1 MTRWGYVGKT
11 LILNLKVGEAVFPVD
26 KGYLFDEFG
35 LFRRCPH
42 LLYPDDYEV
51 GTQVSP
57 EVFQAFLDCVRD
69 GTLPISEENC
79 ESFWFLAD
87 EFEVKRVCE
96 KCDSLVP
103 SLRQSLPEAK
113 LPDLPSVHR
122 EVDVGPGHRVILKM
136 RDHTK
141 TYDTLRSCKEI
152 ESFLFDLGHTE
163 EDKIEIEGIEGK
175 DRPVEKAVAAV
186 YANTVATLPDSR
198 IKKQFL
204 VMTLWALQRRLASS
218 NVDSMIYCLNRL
230 NEIAP
235 TTFEK
240 AKLLLLSQCNPMYP
254 DKFIQLPNA
263 DLCIMRDAIEI
274 LEQAKNV
281 NRHDAARLLG
291 RLRRTGRYD
300 HLLTTDE

>member
-1 MTRWGYVGKT
+1 VGKT

-69 GTLPISEENC
+69 ETLPISEENC

-87 EFEVKRVCE
+87 EFEIDLISG
-96 KCDSLVP
+96 KCDSLMP

-136 RDHTK
+136 RDHSE
-141 TYDTLRSCKEI
+141 TYITLRDCKEI
-152 ESFLFDLGHTE
+152 ERFAFDLQRTE
-163 EDKIEIEGIEGK
+163 EENIEIEGIEGK
-175 DRPVEKAVAAV
+175 DRRVEKAVAAV
-186 YANTVATLPDSR
+186 YANTVATLPESR
-198 IKKQFL
+198 IKKQYL
-204 VMTLWALQRRLASS
+204 VMTLWALQIKLSWW
-218 NVDSMIYCLNRL
+218 NVDSMTYCLNRL
-230 NEIAP
+230 NEIVPNA
-235 TTFEK
+235 FER
-240 AKLLLLSQCNPMYP
+240 AHLLLLSQCHPLYP
-254 DKFIQLPNA
+254 DKFIKLPNA
-263 DLCIMRDAIEI
+263 DRRIMRDAIEM
-274 LEQAKNV
+274 LEQEKNV
-281 NRHDAARLLG
+281 NRDDANRLLE
-291 RLRRTGRYD
+291 RLKDTGRYD
-300 HLLTTDE
+300 YLFATDE